1 MEEKMARE
9 ELKIWGEKPRIREP
23 KKEKLPMKMRILLF
37 FEGFIKRNAI
47 AMLVIAALALEGWAV
62 AIYTEKRVTK
72 EVTASVTA
80 ELRQGFQKYLDE
92 MEEQSEDSENNRMAS
107 ELLTDEKSLAE
118 AMDRESDAI
127 AKLLY
132 GYRNNSVQDRKT
144 LIWCVLMR
152 TGHSKYPGTVEAVV
166 NQKEQ
171 WMFYSDQNPVRPD
184 DKEMAME
191 QLKEWHDKKYPAGLS
206 DDFLYAEWSQTRIR
220 LFDNYED
227 KSERNYWRYPE

>member
-9 ELKIWGEKPRIREP
+9 ELKIWGEEPRIREQ

-37 FEGFIKRNAI
+37 FDGFLKRNAI

-92 MEEQSEDSENNRMAS
+92 MERQRMAS
-107 ELLTDEKSLAE
+107 GLLTGEASLQAAMEDEAK
-118 AMDRESDAI
+118 AI

-132 GYRNNSVQDRKT
+132 GYRNNSLRDRKT
-144 LIWCVLMR
+144 LIWCVLAR
-152 TGHSKYPGTVEAVV
+152 VDSNAYPNTVEAVV
-166 NQKEQ
+166 DQAKQ
-171 WMFYSDQNPVRPD
+171 WMFYQSNNPVRPD
-184 DKEMAME
+184 DQELAME
-191 QLKEWHDKKYPAGLS
+191 MLKEWHDGKYPAEFS
-206 DDFLYAEWSQTRIR
+206 SEFVYAEWSAHDIALRNEYQTSS
-220 LFDNYED
+220 
-227 KSERNYWRYPE
+227 KTAYWRYPE

>member
-9 ELKIWGEKPRIREP
+9 ELKIWGEEPRIREP

-37 FEGFIKRNAI
+37 FEGFLKRNAI

-92 MEEQSEDSENNRMAS
+92 MERQRMAS
-107 ELLTDEKSLAE
+107 GLLTGEASLQAAMEDEAK
-118 AMDRESDAI
+118 AI

-132 GYRNNSVQDRKT
+132 GYRNNSLRDRKT
-144 LIWCVLMR
+144 LIWCVLAR
-152 TGHSKYPGTVEAVV
+152 VDSNAYPNTVEAVV
-166 NQKEQ
+166 DQAKQ
-171 WMFYSDQNPVRPD
+171 WMFYQSNNPVRPD
-184 DKEMAME
+184 DQELAME
-191 QLKEWHDKKYPAGLS
+191 MLKEWHDGKYPAGFS
-206 DDFLYAEWSQTRIR
+206 SEFVYAEWSAHDIA
-220 LFDNYED
+220 L
-227 KSERNYWRYPE
+227 RNEYKTSSKTKYFRYPE

>member
-92 MEEQSEDSENNRMAS
+92 MERQRMAS
-107 ELLTDEKSLAE
+107 GLLTGEASLQAAMEDEAK
-118 AMDRESDAI
+118 AI

-132 GYRNNSVQDRKT
+132 GYRNNSLRDRKT
-144 LIWCVLMR
+144 LIWCVLAR
-152 TGHSKYPGTVEAVV
+152 VDSNAYPNTVEAVV
-166 NQKEQ
+166 DQAKQ
-171 WMFYSDQNPVRPD
+171 WMFYQSNNPVRPD
-184 DKEMAME
+184 DQELAME
-191 QLKEWHDKKYPAGLS
+191 MLKEWHDGKYPAGFS
-206 DDFLYAEWSQTRIR
+206 SEFVYAEWSAHDIALRNEYQTSSKTKY
-220 LFDNYED
+220 F
-227 KSERNYWRYPE
+227 RYPE